1 MLLDEVTPIFGAC
14 YVTCYVVFFFNKLQ
28 ITCLQFWPWI
38 HFCYITNWKWKIFYV
53 AYKDNTNVISYFR
66 HQDNPANLDKVL
78 TKQAEEL
85 FESKRYTQLI

>member
-1 MLLDEVTPIFGAC
+1 MKD
-14 YVTCYVVFFFNKLQ
+14 
-28 ITCLQFWPWI
+28 
-38 HFCYITNWKWKIFYV
+38 FYV